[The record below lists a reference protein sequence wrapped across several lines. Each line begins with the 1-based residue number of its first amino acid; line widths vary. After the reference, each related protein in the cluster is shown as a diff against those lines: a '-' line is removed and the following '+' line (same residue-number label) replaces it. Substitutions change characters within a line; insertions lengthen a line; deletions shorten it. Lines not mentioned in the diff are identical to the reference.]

1 MFGFFKKQKESEM
14 VKPKKDPFPTLE
26 EVKNLTIID
35 IRDAED
41 IEFYGK
47 YPNSIVVS
55 YDDMFASRL
64 LMLDKNKE
72 YGIMDLRGDKVE
84 EAARIAKEVG
94 LNAKPLKGGFFY
106 ISEVLNYKPE
116 KEGK

>member
-14 VKPKKDPFPTLE
+14 VKPKKDPFPTVD

-35 IRDAED
+35 IRDEED
-41 IEFYGK
+41 VEFYGK
-47 YPNSIVVS
+47 YPNSVHVPF
-55 YDDMFASRL
+55 DNMFASKL
-64 LMLDKNKE
+64 LMLDKSKE

-84 EAARIAKEVG
+84 EAARIAREVG

-106 ISEVLNYKPE
+106 ISEVLNYKPIKDE
-116 KEGK
+116 K